1 MSDTTRGAG
10 LALAAHVRNS
20 VPALAL
26 VLAASAVLCF
36 PLQAQDRG
44 HGPGGGSQ
52 YGGGGHVHQ
61 DNRFSHNQPYLNH
74 GYQQRGG
81 VSGGYRVHRG
91 GYDYF
96 YDRRHWYRRN
106 GGLNIVIGA
115 PIGAFVPFLPYYYS
129 TVWWRGVPYYYAND
143 TYYTWNGG
151 EDEYEVVTAPNGI
164 ESGGT
169 TAPPPIDE
177 VFIYPKNGQDSGQQA
192 RDKYECHRSA
202 ADQTGFDPTRPGGGV
217 EADVAATKR
226 SDYMRAQA
234 ACLEA
239 RGYSVK

>member
-1 MSDTTRGAG
+1 MSDIQGALPALTAHSGARVLG
-10 LALAAHVRNS
+10 LAIVVAIGVMVCS
-20 VPALAL
+20 PV
-26 VLAASAVLCF
+26 S
-36 PLQAQDRG
+36 AQDRG
-44 HGPGGGSQ
+44 RGPGGGPQ
-52 YGGGGHVHQ
+52 YGGGAHMHQ

-74 GYQQRGG
+74 GYGVRGR
-81 VSGGYRVHRG
+81 VPGGYRIHRG
-91 GYDYF
+91 GADYY

-106 GGLNIVIGA
+106 GGLSIVIGA
-115 PIGAFVPFLPYYYS
+115 PIGAFVPILPYYYS
-129 TVWWRGVPYYYAND
+129 TVWWRGAPYYYAND
-143 TYYTWNGG
+143 TYYSWNGG
-151 EDEYEVVTAPNGI
+151 EDEYEVVAPPDGI
-164 ESGGT
+164 DSGGT
-169 TAPPPIDE
+169 TAPPPSDS

-217 EADVAATKR
+217 AEDVAATKR